1 MTGTSEDFALKTYP
15 IFILL
20 ITVVAFVGKELI
32 LVLFNFRSPI
42 IHYNGF
48 IYRVSKYLL
57 LKWGQFSMG
66 ETAKAYISPTFT
78 SICLYF
84 S

>member
-1 MTGTSEDFALKTYP
+1 MTGTSEDFALKAYP
-15 IFILL
+15 IFFLL
-20 ITVVAFVGKELI
+20 ITVVAFVGKVLI
-32 LVLFNFRSPI
+32 LVLFNLRFPI
-42 IHYNGF
+42 IHYKGF
-48 IYRVSKYLL
+48 IYRVSKYWL

-84 S
+84 N